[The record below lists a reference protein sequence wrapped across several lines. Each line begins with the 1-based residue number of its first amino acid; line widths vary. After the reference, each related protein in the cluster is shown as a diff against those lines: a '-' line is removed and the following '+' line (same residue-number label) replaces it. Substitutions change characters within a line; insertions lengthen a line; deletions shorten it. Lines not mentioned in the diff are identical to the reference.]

1 MSWGVVHSSPRGII
15 KVILVKWDK
24 FIFLV
29 DFVILVLDDRVEV
42 ALILGKP
49 FLATSQA
56 LIDIKDRRM
65 VLRVGVE
72 KVVFKLQGL

>member
-1 MSWGVVHSSPRGII
+1 M
-15 KVILVKWDK
+15 KLDK
-24 FIFLV
+24 FIFPV

-72 KVVFKLQGL
+72 KVVIKRQGL